1 MLKEKRRATSF
12 RLPTYLIDGLKLG
25 AKRQNT
31 SMNSPVELLL
41 REDLYSE
48 PNEDTRAAIEECRSG
63 VELPE
68 LDTSDLDAF
77 IKSIEQ

>member
-12 RLPTYLIDGLKLG
+12 RLPTYLIDGLKHE

-31 SMNSPVELLL
+31 SMNSLVELLM

-48 PNEDTRAAIEECRSG
+48 PNEETRAAIEECRSG